1 MIESNMPLIKEESTP
16 AEIVRENYRTA
27 AIFKKYG
34 IEYCCGGKWPLKL
47 LCESKG
53 VEISDI
59 VSELQEVSRN
69 ISVSS
74 RLPFHEW
81 KVDFLTNYIINIHH
95 EYLRR
100 NMPLVKE
107 QLKGFVEEHKK
118 KHPSLIDLQMQFNLL
133 DKVIVPHLKEEED
146 ILFPYIQQV
155 AHAYDSREPYAI
167 LLIKTLRKPVESIM
181 NQEHE
186 TIRNILLQFRALTD
200 NYTPPKV
207 ACTSHRLSYSLLKEL
222 DDDLVQHTYLEGDI
236 LFPRAI
242 KMENELLQ
250 RQ

>member
-1 MIESNMPLIKEESTP
+1 
-16 AEIVRENYRTA
+16 
-27 AIFKKYG
+27 
-34 IEYCCGGKWPLKL
+34 LKL

-53 VEISDI
+53 VEVSDI

-200 NYTPPKV
+200 NYTPPQV